1 MKAKNK
7 TFIIKK
13 NDDYNDKLDIK
24 EYFEKPDKF
33 LNIDPKIYIGAFPY
47 PIHKNNRKADIKD
60 FQSLNNSKNL
70 KKSKN
75 NKISRLSLK
84 STNSLIKSQRKDFCL
99 SPNKVK
105 GLIINNKNKYS
116 ITDRIDH
123 SKNVHYKL
131 KSFNELKHIF
141 IDSLERE
148 KISKLKGTNSLIPLK
163 TDINI
168 KKKFIDQEKKL
179 KYNLLYKS
187 NSEKYIK
194 NLAKK
199 CKKNKGEMLLN
210 NIQNYRMTKQIKDY
224 LENKKTLSEKLGNN
238 YWLFNLRRPS
248 RNIHTK
254 LNYFNIGATEKEIWK
269 RYMDYPDKDIEL
281 VKLPNNKEKRNKH
294 LLTDINKKNNENIF
308 LYHKVEEFNDIKI
321 IGKNLAKK
329 EYKDIVDAYN
339 AYNTCKNNSVK
350 FRVYKD
356 PKENDKNYVR
366 DLVYKELYQ
375 LKKSKKNKREKIKL
389 KLIK

>member
-47 PIHKNNRKADIKD
+47 PIHKNNRKDDIKD

-308 LYHKVEEFNDIKI
+308 LYHKIEEFNDIKI

-329 EYKDIVDAYN
+329 EYKDIVDV
-339 AYNTCKNNSVK
+339 YNTCKNNSVK

-356 PKENDKNYVR
+356 PKENDKNYVK

-375 LKKSKKNKREKIKL
+375 LKKNKKNKREKIKL

>member
-47 PIHKNNRKADIKD
+47 QINKNNRKDDIKD
-60 FQSLNNSKNL
+60 FRSLNNSKNI

-84 STNSLIKSQRKDFCL
+84 STNSLIKSPRKDFYL
-99 SPNKVK
+99 SPNKIK

-123 SKNVHYKL
+123 SKNIHYKL
-131 KSFNELKHIF
+131 KSFNDLKHIF

-148 KISKLKGTNSLIPLK
+148 KISKLKGTDSLIPLK

-224 LENKKTLSEKLGNN
+224 LENKKTLSEKLGDN
-238 YWLFNLRRPS
+238 YWIFNLRRPS

-281 VKLPNNKEKRNKH
+281 VKLPNNKEKMNKH
-294 LLTDINKKNNENIF
+294 LFTDINKKNNENIF
-308 LYHKVEEFNDIKI
+308 LYHKIEEFNDIKI

-329 EYKDIVDAYN
+329 EYKDIVDV
-339 AYNTCKNNSVK
+339 YNTCKNNSVK

-356 PKENDKNYVR
+356 PKENDKNYVK

-375 LKKSKKNKREKIKL
+375 LKKNKKNKREKIKL

>member
-1 MKAKNK
+1 M
-7 TFIIKK
+7 
-13 NDDYNDKLDIK
+13 
-24 EYFEKPDKF
+24 
-33 LNIDPKIYIGAFPY
+33 NIDPKIYIGAFPY
-47 PIHKNNRKADIKD
+47 PIHRNNRKDDIKD
-60 FQSLNNSKNL
+60 IQSLNNSKNL

-84 STNSLIKSQRKDFCL
+84 STNSLIKSPRKDFYL
-99 SPNKVK
+99 SPNKIK

-123 SKNVHYKL
+123 SKNIHYKL
-131 KSFNELKHIF
+131 KSFNDLKHIF

-148 KISKLKGTNSLIPLK
+148 KISKLKGTDSLIPLK

-254 LNYFNIGATEKEIWK
+254 LN
-269 RYMDYPDKDIEL
+269 
-281 VKLPNNKEKRNKH
+281 
-294 LLTDINKKNNENIF
+294 
-308 LYHKVEEFNDIKI
+308 
-321 IGKNLAKK
+321 
-329 EYKDIVDAYN
+329 
-339 AYNTCKNNSVK
+339 
-350 FRVYKD
+350 
-356 PKENDKNYVR
+356 
-366 DLVYKELYQ
+366 
-375 LKKSKKNKREKIKL
+375 
-389 KLIK
+389 

>member
-1 MKAKNK
+1 
-7 TFIIKK
+7 
-13 NDDYNDKLDIK
+13 
-24 EYFEKPDKF
+24 
-33 LNIDPKIYIGAFPY
+33 
-47 PIHKNNRKADIKD
+47 
-60 FQSLNNSKNL
+60 
-70 KKSKN
+70 
-75 NKISRLSLK
+75 
-84 STNSLIKSQRKDFCL
+84 
-99 SPNKVK
+99 
-105 GLIINNKNKYS
+105 
-116 ITDRIDH
+116 
-123 SKNVHYKL
+123 
-131 KSFNELKHIF
+131 
-141 IDSLERE
+141 
-148 KISKLKGTNSLIPLK
+148 
-163 TDINI
+163 
-168 KKKFIDQEKKL
+168 
-179 KYNLLYKS
+179 
-187 NSEKYIK
+187 
-194 NLAKK
+194 
-199 CKKNKGEMLLN
+199 MLLN

-375 LKKSKKNKREKIKL
+375 LKKNKKNKREKIKL

>member
-47 PIHKNNRKADIKD
+47 QIHKNKRKDDIKD

-75 NKISRLSLK
+75 NKISQLSLK
-84 STNSLIKSQRKDFCL
+84 SSNSLIKSPRKDFYL

-123 SKNVHYKL
+123 SKNIHYKL

-148 KISKLKGTNSLIPLK
+148 KISKLKGTDSLIPLK

-224 LENKKTLSEKLGNN
+224 LENKKTLSEKLGDN
-238 YWLFNLRRPS
+238 YWIFNLRRPS

-294 LLTDINKKNNENIF
+294 LFTDINKKNNENIF
-308 LYHKVEEFNDIKI
+308 LYHKIEEFNDIKI

-329 EYKDIVDAYN
+329 EYKDIVDV
-339 AYNTCKNNSVK
+339 YNTCKNNSVK
-350 FRVYKD
+350 FRVYRD
-356 PKENDKNYVR
+356 PKENDKNYVK

-375 LKKSKKNKREKIKL
+375 LKKNKKNKREKIKL

>member
-7 TFIIKK
+7 TYIIKK
-13 NDDYNDKLDIK
+13 NDDYNDRLDIK

-33 LNIDPKIYIGAFPY
+33 LIIDPKIYIGAFPY
-47 PIHKNNRKADIKD
+47 QINKNNRKDDIKD
-60 FQSLNNSKNL
+60 FQSLNNSKNI

-84 STNSLIKSQRKDFCL
+84 STNSLIKSPRKDFYL

-105 GLIINNKNKYS
+105 DLIINNKNKYS

-123 SKNVHYKL
+123 SKNIHYKL
-131 KSFNELKHIF
+131 KSFNDLKHIF

-148 KISKLKGTNSLIPLK
+148 KISKLKGTDSLIPLK

-224 LENKKTLSEKLGNN
+224 LENKKTLSEKLGDN
-238 YWLFNLRRPS
+238 YWIFNLRRPS

-294 LLTDINKKNNENIF
+294 LFTDINKKNNENIF
-308 LYHKVEEFNDIKI
+308 LYHKIEEFNDIKI

-329 EYKDIVDAYN
+329 EYKDIVDV
-339 AYNTCKNNSVK
+339 YNTCKNNSVK

-356 PKENDKNYVR
+356 PKENDKNYVK

-375 LKKSKKNKREKIKL
+375 LKKNKKNKREKIKL